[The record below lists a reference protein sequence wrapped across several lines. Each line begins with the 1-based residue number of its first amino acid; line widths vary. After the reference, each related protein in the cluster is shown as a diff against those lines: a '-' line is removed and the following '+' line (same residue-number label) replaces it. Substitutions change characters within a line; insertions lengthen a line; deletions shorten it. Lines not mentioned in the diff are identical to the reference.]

1 MTNSIFGLVD
11 FDKTLKLQDANFYKE
26 DNLFF
31 KNDKNQT
38 KNINTITISFYGSIY
53 NKPKDTDIF
62 EFIYEKY
69 KDNGIKFIENLDGVF
84 SIVIYDR
91 QKELLYIIKDRA
103 GLQSLYFYAKKNSLI
118 FGSRLK
124 DFYNIPSFTKKI
136 DKKALSSYLTYGYI
150 LQPLSIFEDTK
161 KVKAGHFIEYDLKT
175 KVYKEQKYWSLESCY
190 KEKKILDEKET
201 IKKVTTILEK
211 SISKRLL
218 NSKNFASSLSGGY
231 DSSVVAALLKEQSGK
246 KLDTFT
252 IGFDD
257 KNINEA
263 HHAKKIASHLQTN
276 HHEHYFSI
284 KDAREIVPKLCK
296 VYDEPFA
303 DYGATPTVLMAN
315 LVRENGFD
323 TLFVG
328 DGGDEVFAT
337 ADDTSK
343 LEKILN
349 FPKPIKLTFH
359 KLLEFI
365 NPSRISHL
373 NKYQNIPTKHY
384 KLLQILKAP
393 NIPQMIKARNVI
405 FDKPQIKKLLKLQDV
420 NFASTFD
427 DIDFP
432 PLAQAVDQ
440 VIGTYFKTSMA
451 DAELVKSFGA
461 TFASN
466 LDIKEPLLDLHL
478 IEFMAKVPQSLKI
491 KNDEKKYIL
500 KQIAHKYIPKN
511 LLNRPKCG
519 FDIPFSFWL
528 KGELK
533 ELLFEQINE
542 LRLLDDDIFDIK
554 LVLEIRDM
562 FYSGKDEYKYK
573 LWTIFV
579 FQLWLEEI
587 KKN

>member
-11 FDKTLKLQDANFYKE
+11 FDKTLKLQDANLYKK
-26 DNLFF
+26 DNLLF

-38 KNINTITISFYGSIY
+38 KSINKITISFYGSIY
-53 NKPKDTDIF
+53 NEIKDADIF
-62 EFIYEKY
+62 EFIYKKY
-69 KDNGIKFIENLDGVF
+69 QEDGIKFIQNLDGVF
-84 SIVIYDR
+84 SIVIYDS

-103 GLQSLYFYAKKNSLI
+103 SLQSLYFYTKKNSLI

-161 KVKAGHFIEYDLKT
+161 KIKAGHFIEYDLKT

-190 KEKKILDEKET
+190 EDKKEILDEKET
-201 IKKVTTILEK
+201 INRVTNILK
-211 SISKRLL
+211 QSISKRL
-218 NSKNFASSLSGGY
+218 STCQNFASSLSGGY
-231 DSSVVAALLKEQSGK
+231 DSSLVLALLKEQSGK
-246 KLDTFT
+246 KLETFT

-337 ADDTSK
+337 ADDTQK

-349 FPKPIKLTFH
+349 FPKPIKLTLH
-359 KLLEFI
+359 KLLNFI
-365 NPSRISHL
+365 NPAKIAHL
-373 NKYQNIPTKHY
+373 NRYQNIPTKHY
-384 KLLQILKAP
+384 KLLQMLKAP

-405 FDKPQIKKLLKLQDV
+405 FDKPQIRKLLKLQDV
-420 NFASTFD
+420 DFASTFD
-427 DIDFP
+427 DIEFP
-432 PLAQAVDQ
+432 PYAQSVDQ

-451 DAELVKSFGA
+451 DAELVKSFSA
-461 TFASN
+461 TSASN
-466 LDIKEPLLDLHL
+466 LDIKEPLLDLKL

-491 KNDEKKYIL
+491 KDNEKKYIL
-500 KQIAHKYIPKN
+500 KQIAHRYIPKE

-528 KGELK
+528 RGELK

-542 LRLLDDDIFDIK
+542 KRLLDDDIFDIK
-554 LVLEIRDM
+554 LILEIRDM

-573 LWTIFV
+573 LWTIFI
-579 FQLWLEEI
+579 FQLWLEDI
-587 KKN
+587 T